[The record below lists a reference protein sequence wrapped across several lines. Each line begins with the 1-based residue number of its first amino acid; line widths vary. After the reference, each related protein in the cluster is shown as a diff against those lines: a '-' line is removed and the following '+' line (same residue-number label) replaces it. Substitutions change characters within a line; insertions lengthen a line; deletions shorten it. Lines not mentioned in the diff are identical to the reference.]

1 MRRNWSRTWCR
12 WLSPPPPCSGCFRT
26 YSKNGCRSATCRQS
40 SGIAEA
46 ALHTSSVQALVE
58 QVRVRLAKQLCWANR
73 GEDGALPIVTMGPN
87 WVQAFN
93 DALVGPGNDKQLT
106 LAHLRLREFIKS
118 VREAFERAAL
128 AGDAAVLLTSPAI
141 RPYVRSIIER
151 FCGQTMVIS

>member
-1 MRRNWSRTWCR
+1 
-12 WLSPPPPCSGCFRT
+12 
-26 YSKNGCRSATCRQS
+26 
-40 SGIAEA
+40 
-46 ALHTSSVQALVE
+46 
-58 QVRVRLAKQLCWANR
+58 
-73 GEDGALPIVTMGPN
+73 MGPN